1 MAIAAV
7 AALAI
12 IVFAAAFHLYWA
24 VGGRRGF
31 DVSLPQNPDGQPV
44 LRHLLPLW
52 RPAAFLV
59 ALGLLVLAGLVVVR
73 ALPLDHGLEPEM
85 LDLALLVTGRAFVAR
100 AIVPNR
106 YVGFFKRLRT
116 TRWAHYD
123 TRFYSPLFLI
133 LGLSLIVVA
142 RG

>member
-1 MAIAAV
+1 M
-7 AALAI
+7 
-12 IVFAAAFHLYWA
+12 
-24 VGGRRGF
+24 
-31 DVSLPQNPDGQPV
+31 

-73 ALPLDHGLEPEM
+73 ALPLDPGLEPEL
-85 LDLALLVTGRAFVAR
+85 LDLALLVTGWAFVAR